1 MVLPMRVRLVSLL
14 AAAAVAVAGG
24 AAKAV
29 HQPGI
34 ARLGAGLQ

>member
-24 AAKAV
+24 AAKA
-29 HQPGI
+29 I
-34 ARLGAGLQ
+34 AEARHLTNL